1 MKGKKYTPREI
12 DDLRHSKRWRERCD
26 PFLKKEIKSGPVIG
40 QAIEEWIVEFKD
52 KSDSMGRSLFTRN
65 TEKIAREQVK
75 KVQCDKILAISKY
88 SESGFRTGQGALIGT
103 MVMTPISV
111 AFGCCCT
118 ESMILA
124 FFRLWKIEYYG
135 QVFVD

>member
-1 MKGKKYTPREI
+1 MKVTTFDGSGEI
-12 DDLRHSKRWRERCD
+12 IWPSSFALARLIAHC
-26 PFLKKEIKSGPVIG
+26 P
-40 QAIEEWIVEFKD
+40 
-52 KSDSMGRSLFTRN
+52 SL
-65 TEKIAREQVK
+65 V
-75 KVQCDKILAISKY
+75 DKILAISKY

-103 MVMTPISV
+103 MVMTTISV